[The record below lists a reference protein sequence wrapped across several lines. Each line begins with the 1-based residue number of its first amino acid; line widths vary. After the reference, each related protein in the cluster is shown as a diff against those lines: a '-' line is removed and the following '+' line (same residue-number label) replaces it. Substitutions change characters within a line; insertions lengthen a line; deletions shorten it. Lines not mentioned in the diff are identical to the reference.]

1 MSTVSLGKSHE
12 VDLLQGVSHV
22 QGHGRFSSP
31 RPRRIDV
38 DHAGLVEPAA
48 RLVYAARV
56 ADHPHTVFSM
66 EVRAEAADI
75 DDLDHV
81 SNLVYVR
88 WVQQVAA
95 AHSTAVGYDF
105 EAYRKLGAVFV
116 VRRHEIDYL
125 RSAVLG
131 DRIGLRTWVDSW
143 KAASSVRMTSIVRL
157 GGPGDAVGDASIEAS
172 GDDNAIELARARTTW
187 ALVSLDSGRPVR
199 IPPELSDRFVR
210 PVL

>member
-1 MSTVSLGKSHE
+1 MASL
-12 VDLLQGVSHV
+12 
-22 QGHGRFSSP
+22 
-31 RPRRIDV
+31 
-38 DHAGLVEPAA
+38 EPAA
-48 RLVYAARV
+48 WLVYAARV
-56 ADHPHTVFSM
+56 ADHSHYVFSM

-88 WVQQVAA
+88 WVQQVAE

-131 DRIGLRTWVDSW
+131 DRVGLRTWVDSW

-157 GGPGDAVGDASIEAS
+157 GGPGDAS
-172 GDDNAIELARARTTW
+172 GDQNVTELARARTTW
-187 ALVSLDSGRPVR
+187 ALVSRDSGRPVR
-199 IPPELSDRFVR
+199 IPPEVSDRFVR

>member
-1 MSTVSLGKSHE
+1 MKTIWCKVRATCRVAG
-12 VDLLQGVSHV
+12 Q
-22 QGHGRFSSP
+22 RCC
-31 RPRRIDV
+31 RPIRAGIDA
-38 DHAGLVEPAA
+38 DHARRVEPAA

-56 ADHPHTVFSM
+56 ADHPHYVFSM

-88 WVQQVAA
+88 WVQQVAE

-143 KAASSVRMTSIVRL
+143 KAASSIRMTSIVRL
-157 GGPGDAVGDASIEAS
+157 GSPGDAPGGAS
-172 GDDNAIELARARTTW
+172 GDDNVIELARARTTW
-187 ALVSLDSGRPVR
+187 ALVSLNNGRPVR
-199 IPPELSDRFVR
+199 IPPEVSDRFVR

>member
-1 MSTVSLGKSHE
+1 
-12 VDLLQGVSHV
+12 VSHV
-22 QGHGRFSSP
+22 QARGILC
-31 RPRRIDV
+31 RRRHAGIDA
-38 DHAGLVEPAA
+38 DHAGRVEPAA

-56 ADHPHTVFSM
+56 ADHPHYVFSM

-88 WVQQVAA
+88 WVQQVAE

-105 EAYRKLGAVFV
+105 EAYRRLGAVFV
-116 VRRHEIDYL
+116 VRRHEVDYL

-143 KAASSVRMTSIVRL
+143 KAASSIRMTSIIRLGGVRL
-157 GGPGDAVGDASIEAS
+157 GGPGDAPGDAS
-172 GDDNAIELARARTTW
+172 GDDNVIELARARTTW
-187 ALVSLDSGRPVR
+187 ALVSMDSGRPVR
-199 IPPELSDRFVR
+199 IPPEVSDRFVR

>member
-1 MSTVSLGKSHE
+1 
-12 VDLLQGVSHV
+12 
-22 QGHGRFSSP
+22 
-31 RPRRIDV
+31 
-38 DHAGLVEPAA
+38 
-48 RLVYAARV
+48 
-56 ADHPHTVFSM
+56 M

-88 WVQQVAA
+88 WVQQVAE

-105 EAYRKLGAVFV
+105 EAYRRLGAVFV

-125 RSAVLG
+125 RSAVLN
-131 DRIGLRTWVDSW
+131 DRVGLRTWVDSW

-157 GGPGDAVGDASIEAS
+157 GGPGDAPGE
-172 GDDNAIELARARTTW
+172 NETELARARTTW
-187 ALVSLDSGRPVR
+187 ALVSMDSGRPVR
-199 IPPELSDRFVR
+199 IPPEVSDRFVR

>member
-1 MSTVSLGKSHE
+1 MSTVLLGKSHE
-12 VDLLQGVSHV
+12 DDLLQGVSHV
-22 QGHGRFSSP
+22 QGRACFIP
-31 RPRRIDV
+31 ARPPRRIDV
-38 DHAGLVEPAA
+38 DHAGEVEPAA

-56 ADHPHTVFSM
+56 ADHPHYVFSM

-88 WVQQVAA
+88 WVQQVAE

-116 VRRHEIDYL
+116 VRRHEVDYL

-131 DRIGLRTWVDSW
+131 DRIGLRTWVESW
-143 KAASSVRMTSIVRL
+143 KAASSIRVTSIVRL
-157 GGPGDAVGDASIEAS
+157 GGPSDTSTDATGDENVV
-172 GDDNAIELARARTTW
+172 ELARSRTTW